1 MPGLFGIIL
10 DSLVSKNHKQQS
22 QAAYN
27 KVQAAYNK
35 VQAEILKYGFSMA
48 G

>member
-27 KVQAAYNK
+27 KVQA
-35 VQAEILKYGFSMA
+35 EILKYGFSMA